1 MASFYTDALYSAT
14 NLGVSNTSY
23 FSLSSTGTNTI
34 GCELFLLSAGALN
47 GSPVIGIGY
56 EQQTWQLGNTVPT
69 VSALGARKNITLKPR
84 LSGVPSGDAPTTLT
98 VGVSGAAD
106 TSTTLDLAVLCAD
119 GSAYVIS
126 YLNAA
131 GAQTYSLDLSAST
144 TTSHK
149 NSRRK
154 HNLGF

>member
-14 NLGVSNTSY
+14 NLGVSDTSY
-23 FSLSSTGTNTI
+23 FSLSSTSN
-34 GCELFLLSAGALN
+34 EVVLFSAGALN
-47 GSPVIGIGY
+47 GSPVIGIAY

-119 GSAYVIS
+119 GSAYVIG